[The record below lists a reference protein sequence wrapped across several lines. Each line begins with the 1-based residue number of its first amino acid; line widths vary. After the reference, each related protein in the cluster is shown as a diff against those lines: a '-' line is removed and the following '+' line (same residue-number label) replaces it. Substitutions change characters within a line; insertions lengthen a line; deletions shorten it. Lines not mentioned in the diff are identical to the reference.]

1 MKLKRK
7 IINNLWA
14 VEVLLIAGFCLSAC
28 DNRLDIQQVY
38 PFTVE
43 TMPVPKAIK
52 LGEQVE
58 IRCTLTSEGNYT
70 GSRYTLRFFQY
81 DGVGTLQIGKDGKPL
96 VPNDRYAVSAGDF
109 NLYYTSGSKEQ
120 QSLEIV
126 IEDNH
131 KQSRTLRFDFNHK
144 QEEKTE

>member
-14 VEVLLIAGFCLSAC
+14 VGVLLIAGFCLSAC
-28 DNRLDIQQVY
+28 DNKLDIQQVY

-70 GSRYTLRFFQY
+70 GSRYTLRFFSIRRRGNFTNRQRRET
-81 DGVGTLQIGKDGKPL
+81 VGAERPICCFGWGFQFVLHIGQQRTTK
-96 VPNDRYAVSAGDF
+96 
-109 NLYYTSGSKEQ
+109 SGNC
-120 QSLEIV
+120 
-126 IEDNH
+126 D
-131 KQSRTLRFDFNHK
+131 
-144 QEEKTE
+144 